1 MQKKR
6 DSYLKVK
13 RALDVILS
21 GGAIVLLSPLMGAIA
36 LAIKL
41 DSPGPVF
48 YRAASGRS
56 GLERIRNILRF

>member
-48 YRAASGRS
+48 FRHS
-56 GLERIRNILRF
+56 I